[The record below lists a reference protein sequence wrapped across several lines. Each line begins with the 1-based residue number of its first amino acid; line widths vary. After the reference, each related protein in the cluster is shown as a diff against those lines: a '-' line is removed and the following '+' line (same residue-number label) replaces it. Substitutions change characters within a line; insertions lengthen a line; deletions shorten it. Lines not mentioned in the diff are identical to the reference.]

1 VADFRLVVEEN
12 SSDGPFF
19 VDETC
24 IACDTCVGIS
34 SLHFQLTLDSDHAYV
49 IAQPQT
55 EGDRQ
60 KCREALA
67 KCPVQ
72 AIGELE

>member
-1 VADFRLVVEEN
+1 MADFRLVVTEN
-12 SSDGPFF
+12 SDGPFF

-34 SLHFQLTLDSDHAYV
+34 PVHFQLTSDSDHAYV
-49 IAQPQT
+49 IVQPHT

-60 KCREALA
+60 KCRDAA
-67 KCPVQ
+67 TKCPVQ